1 MLPSGL
7 QVPPAGI
14 CDTIRLSRSNEEDIP
29 YRSEAKASKGKNS
42 EECETH
48 NVGSLRI
55 EAMELVQRRS
65 CRIVIVDEQSG
76 HSYTWGSAI

>member
-14 CDTIRLSRSNEEDIP
+14 CDTIRLSRSDEEDIP
-29 YRSEAKASKGKNS
+29 YRSEAKAGKGKDS

-48 NVGSLRI
+48 NVGRLRI
-55 EAMELVQRRS
+55 EALVLVQRS
-65 CRIVIVDEQSG
+65 CCTTVSVDEQSG
-76 HSYTWGSAI
+76 HSYTSGSAI